1 MKREAGGK
9 WKAGGGSWLAA
20 GDALVLDPG
29 KPDRDGLRMQ
39 RRIGGIPSF
48 TLVEILVV
56 ISIIGLLAG
65 LALPAIGGALATA
78 RKAKATAMAQQIRT
92 AITQFNSEYGYFPTN
107 GFTSGTGTTGPDLTL
122 ILTGGSTAAATNAN
136 PRRIVFLEVPTDF
149 TSNNNV
155 SNGIFTPRNLYS
167 SGTNRGRQV
176 RFNVAVDHDYN
187 GQVSV
192 PGNTALNASVAVW
205 FTDNRSTNVIGTW
218 R

>member
-1 MKREAGGK
+1 MQT
-9 WKAGGGSWLAA
+9 AGGGKREEVPVARNEDRALDGSAGEGEGLAMN
-20 GDALVLDPG
+20 PR
-29 KPDRDGLRMQ
+29 PS
-39 RRIGGIPSF
+39 GIRSF

-78 RKAKATAMAQQIRT
+78 RKTKATAMAQQIRT
-92 AITQFNSEYGYFPTN
+92 AITQFNTEYGYFPTN
-107 GFTSGTGTTGPDLTL
+107 GFSSGTGTTGPDLTL
-122 ILTGGSTAAATNAN
+122 ILIGGSSSAATNAN
-136 PRRIVFLEVPTDF
+136 PRRVVFLEVPTDF

-176 RFNVAVDHDYN
+176 LFNVAVDHDYN

-205 FTDNRSTNVIGTW
+205 FTDNRSTNAVGTW